1 MSTGG
6 SVLQW
11 GNGMMGVQSQLE
23 ARWRE
28 QSKAEQEVR
37 LQRLQLVQEQA
48 RIQQEDIRLN
58 LRRVDLQK
66 RQQQATGGSIMKW
79 RDFVPNSG

>member
-1 MSTGG
+1 
-6 SVLQW
+6 
-11 GNGMMGVQSQLE
+11 MMGEQSQLVG
-23 ARWRE
+23 RWRE
-28 QSKAEQEVR
+28 QSKAEQEVL

-66 RQQQATGGSIMKW
+66 QQQATAQDKA
-79 RDFVPNSG
+79 

>member
-1 MSTGG
+1 VSTGG

-11 GNGMMGVQSQLE
+11 GNGMMGEQSQLVG
-23 ARWRE
+23 RWRE
-28 QSKAEQEVR
+28 QSKAEQEVL

-66 RQQQATGGSIMKW
+66 QQQATAQDKA
-79 RDFVPNSG
+79 